1 MQADKAVAHLALDLR
16 ARHERGDGVHHD
28 HVDRAGA
35 HERFSDLERL
45 LAGIRLGDEHILHIH
60 AEGAGVA
67 DVERVLGVDE
77 RDLAARLLRLREDV
91 QGERRFAGG
100 LGAVDLHDAALG
112 QSADAEREVE
122 RQRAGGDGL
131 HVRGLLVAA
140 AHDGALAVELFDL
153 CHRRFDG
160 ALLVGVGRGGRRLSH
175 FLCCHWFILLFLLL
189 YLKFFVRSLCKAVR
203 RPRGGYRA
211 GP

>member
-1 MQADKAVAHLALDLR
+1 MEADEAVAHLALDLR

-35 HERFSDLERL
+35 HERLSDLKCL
-45 LAGIRLGDEHILHIH
+45 LAGVRLGDEHILHIH

-77 RDLAARLLRLREDV
+77 RDLAARLLRLGEHV
-91 QGERRFAGG
+91 QRQRRLTGG
-100 LGAVDLHDAALG
+100 FRPVNFDDTALG
-112 QSADAEREVE
+112 QAPDAEREVE
-122 RQRAGGDGL
+122 RQRARGDGL

-189 YLKFFVRSLCKAVR
+189 YLKIFCQISLQS
-203 RPRGGYRA
+203 RP
-211 GP
+211 